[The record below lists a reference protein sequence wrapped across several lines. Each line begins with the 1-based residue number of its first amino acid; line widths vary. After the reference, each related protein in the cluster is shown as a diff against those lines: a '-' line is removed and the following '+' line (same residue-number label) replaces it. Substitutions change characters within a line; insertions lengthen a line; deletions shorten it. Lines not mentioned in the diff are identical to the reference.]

1 LPLVSVI
8 IPSYNRAHL
17 LERAI
22 NSVLRQTFTEFE
34 LIFVDDGSTDSTPDV
49 MRKFQDRL
57 IEIRQEHAGV
67 SAARNAGI
75 QHSSGQLLA
84 FLDSDDEWY
93 PDKLNRQVGM
103 YNEESL
109 FFICHTDE
117 TWMRNGKEVRQKKI
131 HAKQGGRF
139 FKRALERCLIS
150 PSSVIIAR
158 SLFDRIGYFDESLP
172 AGEDYD
178 LWLRITAYYEVEFI
192 PEPLIIKHG
201 GSPDQLSETIPAID
215 RFRIKSIM
223 KIIADPELKPDYRL
237 AAIGELNRKC
247 HIVALGCKKKGK
259 IQEAEHYIE
268 LARKYDSSYTGPA
281 ENRLSG

>member
-1 LPLVSVI
+1 
-8 IPSYNRAHL
+8 

-22 NSVLRQTFTEFE
+22 NSVLGQTFTDFE
-34 LIFVDDGSTDSTPDV
+34 LIVVDDGSTDSTPDLLK
-49 MRKFQDRL
+49 KFQDRL
-57 IEIRQEHAGV
+57 IAIHQEHSGV
-67 SAARNAGI
+67 SAARNTGI
-75 QHSSGQLLA
+75 QNSSGQLLA

-93 PDKLNRQVGM
+93 RDKLNRQVGM
-103 YNEESL
+103 YNEENLS
-109 FFICHTDE
+109 FICHTDE

-139 FKRALERCLIS
+139 FQRALERCLIS

-172 AGEDYD
+172 AAEDYD

-215 RFRIKSIM
+215 RFRIQAILKILGDPGLKS
-223 KIIADPELKPDYRL
+223 EYRR
-237 AAIGELNRKC
+237 AAVRELNRKC
-247 HIVALGCKKKGK
+247 HIVAFGCKKKGK
-259 IQEAEHYIE
+259 IQEAEHYLE
-268 LARKYDSSYTGPA
+268 LARKYDFSLTGPA

>member
-1 LPLVSVI
+1 M
-8 IPSYNRAHL
+8 
-17 LERAI
+17 
-22 NSVLRQTFTEFE
+22 
-34 LIFVDDGSTDSTPDV
+34 DDGSNDSTPDLLK
-49 MRKFQDRL
+49 KFQDRL
-57 IEIRQEHAGV
+57 TGIHQEHAGV

-75 QHSSGQLLA
+75 QHSRGQLLA

-93 PDKLNRQVGM
+93 PDKLNRQVRK
-103 YNEESL
+103 YNEKTP

-117 TWMRNGKEVRQKKI
+117 AWFRNGKEVRQKKI

-139 FKRALERCLIS
+139 FERALERCLIS

-158 SLFDRIGYFDESLP
+158 SLFDRIGYFDETLP
-172 AGEDYD
+172 AAEDYD

-192 PEPLIIKHG
+192 PERLIIKHG

-215 RFRIKSIM
+215 RFRIQAILKILGDPGLKS
-223 KIIADPELKPDYRL
+223 DYRR
-237 AAIGELNRKC
+237 AAILELIRKC

-268 LARKYDSSYTGPA
+268 LARKYDLSHTGPA